1 MKKIGLGMLI
11 LVIGVI
17 GVFAWMRYAWKD
29 VDRKAKQE
37 SEVTE
42 GYHYQPN
49 PRKIPQVPPE
59 PKPIPPAK
67 PAKPQPKPLPDAP
80 AEKKEAEKSTGA

>member
-1 MKKIGLGMLI
+1 MKRIGLGILI
-11 LVIGVI
+11 LVIGVFI
-17 GVFAWMRYAWKD
+17 WMRNTWED

-37 SEVTE
+37 SEVTD
-42 GYHYQPN
+42 GYRYQPN

-67 PAKPQPKPLPDAP
+67 PSKPQPKPLPDAP
-80 AEKKEAEKSTGA
+80 SEKKEAKKTAGA